1 MKRAKVGCS
10 NPTLVIEK
18 QRTPLDMCYLK
29 YKKYSDLKLSDN
41 YKLGKI
47 YVSHIKD
54 LTLEE
59 FVEARQ
65 IHCGLQRHSS
75 DCYCNS
81 LVEAAKQII
90 SGGICQLSLLYK
102 TRFNQQQYKTD
113 KAVRQLMQLPVVIFP
128 IKSKLYVTRYSSGTN
143 YDKFI
148 ELLEN
153 LVPDSKCESINKE
166 ELKLLCSLAT
176 NEKDKK
182 LIRVAAS
189 SHLSATQSKAKLG
202 IDDITSEREAVYV
215 AVKELQVIRE
225 AVDELAMCKENVII
239 GDLLMNEQDSG
250 SGSDSDE
257 LSSVEVEEQPDITCR
272 SSELGFNK
280 TKNSPKCKPSSEQLL
295 DLLKK
300 AKCNWFLFVTE
311 CRLRFQGIGESD
323 VMLDSFIEN
332 MNECHLTEKEK
343 TDLQQSREAY
353 RALENENIGNYDDDE
368 VHTDS
373 ESDDPED
380 WLKISQEGSLPE
392 TETLTKKISKQK
404 AIIYRWKKRRI
415 AKIVASKCLL
425 RRKVPPRV
433 SKTLAKYPNIG
444 KDIERFARENRIC
457 ADSWRR
463 TGLLTF
469 SSNTKKGPK
478 LTYNRFANT

>member
-10 NPTLVIEK
+10 NPTVIEK

-29 YKKYSDLKLSDN
+29 YKKYSDVNLSDN

-81 LVEAAKQII
+81 LIEAAKQII

-102 TRFNQQQYKTD
+102 KRFNQQQYKTD

-176 NEKDKK
+176 NEKYKK

-189 SHLSATQSKAKLG
+189 SHLSAMQSKAKLG

-257 LSSVEVEEQPDITCR
+257 LSSVEVKEQPDI
-272 SSELGFNK
+272 
-280 TKNSPKCKPSSEQLL
+280 PV
-295 DLLKK
+295 DL
-300 AKCNWFLFVTE
+300 ANW
-311 CRLRFQGIGESD
+311 
-323 VMLDSFIEN
+323 
-332 MNECHLTEKEK
+332 
-343 TDLQQSREAY
+343 DL
-353 RALENENIGNYDDDE
+353 I
-368 VHTDS
+368 
-373 ESDDPED
+373 
-380 WLKISQEGSLPE
+380 K
-392 TETLTKKISKQK
+392 
-404 AIIYRWKKRRI
+404 
-415 AKIVASKCLL
+415 
-425 RRKVPPRV
+425 
-433 SKTLAKYPNIG
+433 
-444 KDIERFARENRIC
+444 
-457 ADSWRR
+457 
-463 TGLLTF
+463 
-469 SSNTKKGPK
+469 
-478 LTYNRFANT
+478 